1 MYMKCV
7 TQDIPNTLSKLQAEL
22 VQTRKERNTTIKQLN
37 EIIVKMAENVRYSL
51 PQAVSSDPT
60 TKVFLSQHMYCLYV
74 HYFYR
79 PYLMP

>member
-37 EIIVKMAENVRYSL
+37 EIIVKMAEKVRYSS

-60 TKVFLSQHMYCLYV
+60 TKVFLS
-74 HYFYR
+74 
-79 PYLMP
+79 